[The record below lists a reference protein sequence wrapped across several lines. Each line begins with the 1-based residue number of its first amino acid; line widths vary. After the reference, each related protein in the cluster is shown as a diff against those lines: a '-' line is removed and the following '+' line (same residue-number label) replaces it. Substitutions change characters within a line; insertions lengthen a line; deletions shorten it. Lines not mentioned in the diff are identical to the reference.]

1 MEKYKLYLGDL
12 VYSNEKRVYGVVTEV
27 SNFSNKCEIT
37 WVGADKRP
45 KTNHARWVD
54 PQVSNFKRVSHD

>member
-12 VYSNEKRVYGVVTEV
+12 VYSNEKRIYGVVTEV
-27 SNFSNKCEIT
+27 NNFSNKCEIT

-45 KTNHARWVD
+45 KTNHGRWVD